1 MEKINDLTA
10 FLSNKNYQIKQ
21 IKLDNLTQYI
31 AFKTHGFNRWL
42 LIHICNDDFM
52 KSINRNYEFCCIS
65 NDETIW
71 AYSAVTSVTEKNI
84 TDYINLMI
92 KDSINNSFC
101 RENTYISDD
110 NEYNNYLFE
119 FFRSNGYSIL

>member
-31 AFKTHGFNRWL
+31 AFKTPGFNRWL

-52 KSINRNYEFCCIS
+52 KSINRNYEYCCIS

-71 AYSAVTSVTEKNI
+71 AYNAVKSVTEKNI

>member
-1 MEKINDLTA
+1 MEKINNLTA

-21 IKLDNLTQYI
+21 IKLDSFTQYI
-31 AFKTHGFNRWL
+31 AFKTPDFNRWL
-42 LIHICNDDFM
+42 LIHICNDNFM
-52 KSINRNYEFCCIS
+52 RSINRNYEYCCIS